1 MKIYNHRSQTQAA
14 VVKIHTKCA
23 QHFKRL
29 QSRDREE
36 SLGTYKTN
44 SFYMNPVAV
53 AELFIRCIAFG

>member
-1 MKIYNHRSQTQAA
+1 MKIYNHRSQTQTATA
-14 VVKIHTKCA
+14 VKIHTGCE

-29 QSRDREE
+29 QNRDREK

-53 AELFIRCIAFG
+53 AELLLCV

>member
-1 MKIYNHRSQTQAA
+1 MKIYNHRSQIETAA
-14 VVKIHTKCA
+14 VKIRTECA

-29 QSRDREE
+29 QNRDREK

-53 AELFIRCIAFG
+53 AELFTLCIAFG